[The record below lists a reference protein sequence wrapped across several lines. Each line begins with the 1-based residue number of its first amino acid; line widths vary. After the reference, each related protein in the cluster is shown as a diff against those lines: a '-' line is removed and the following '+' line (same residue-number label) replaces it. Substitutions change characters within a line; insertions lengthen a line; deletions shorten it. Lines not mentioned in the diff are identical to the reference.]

1 MKEIGKTLKDKR
13 EQMNLSLSDV
23 HKATKVQE
31 KYLTAIEEGDLDTF
45 KAEVYYKVF

>member
-31 KYLTAIEEGDLDTF
+31 KYLEF
-45 KAEVYYKVF
+45 KRSILSQ